1 MLTIDGSS
9 GEGGG
14 QILRSSLTLS
24 LLTGRPFRIHEI
36 RANRSNPGLGRQHLT
51 ALRAAAEV
59 GGARVEGDALGS
71 GEVVFAP
78 EGVRGG
84 ELAFSMEGAGSTTL
98 VLQTVLLP
106 LLGAGEPSSLRLD
119 GGTHNPFAP
128 PFEFLD
134 RAFAPLLHRMGGD
147 LELTLER
154 PGFYPAGGGRIRAE
168 IHPSQLEPL
177 ELIERGAVERISA
190 RALLSNLPHH
200 VGERELVVAGERLGI
215 PPGDL
220 ELVPVRNPV
229 GPGNALLIFVEA
241 RQVTEVFTG
250 FGEKGVPAERVA
262 EGAATEAEG
271 YLEADVPVGAHLA
284 DQLLLPLAASGG
296 GRFRTVEPSAHA
308 RTNAE
313 VIRLFTAIAVSFER
327 LERNRWEVA
336 VT

>member
-1 MLTIDGSS
+1 MLTIDGAS

-84 ELAFSMEGAGSTTL
+84 EFAFSMEGAGSTTL

-106 LLGAGEPSSLRLD
+106 LLGAAEPSSLRLD

-134 RAFAPLLHRMGGD
+134 RAFLPLLRRMGGD

-154 PGFYPAGGGRIRAE
+154 HGFYPAGGGRIRAE
-168 IHPSQLEPL
+168 IRPSQLEPL

-200 VGERELVVAGERLGI
+200 IAERELAVVENRLGI
-215 PPGDL
+215 APEDR
-220 ELVPVRNPV
+220 ELVPIRNPL
-229 GPGNALLIFVEA
+229 GPGNALMILLEA
-241 RQVTEVFTG
+241 RQATEVFTG

-262 EGAATEAEG
+262 ERAATEAEA
-271 YLEADVPVGAHLA
+271 YLGADVPVGAHLA
-284 DQLLLPLAASGG
+284 DQLLLPLAVSGG

-313 VIRLFTAIAVSFER
+313 VIRLFTEIAVSFER

-336 VT
+336 VG